1 MLQISLDKIIYFIIA
16 TVITGLIL
24 DYFLKYKL
32 FKWLYF
38 GTLTVIVINLL
49 KQGDDKKAAADIFKL
64 ATI

>member
-1 MLQISLDKIIYFIIA
+1 MLQFSLDKIIYFIIA

>member
-38 GTLTVIVINLL
+38 GTLTVIIVNLL

>member
-1 MLQISLDKIIYFIIA
+1 MLQISLDKIIYFIIV
-16 TVITGLIL
+16 TVISGLVL
-24 DYFLKYKL
+24 DYFFKYKL

>member
-1 MLQISLDKIIYFIIA
+1 MFKISLDKIIYFIVI
-16 TVITGLIL
+16 TVISGFVL

-38 GTLTVIVINLL
+38 GTLTVIIVNLL
-49 KQGDDKKAAADIFKL
+49 KQGNDKKAAADIFKL

>member
-1 MLQISLDKIIYFIIA
+1 MLQISLDKIIYFIIV
-16 TVITGLIL
+16 TVISGLVL
-24 DYFLKYKL
+24 DYFFKYKL

-49 KQGDDKKAAADIFKL
+49 KQGDDKKSAADIFKL